1 MECASNTNVQSKA
14 TRSRD
19 VRKSEREVLA
29 PTPKGTSAITL
40 FTRTLPEISAG
51 AMILHMF
58 CPECGAEYRPG
69 FTHCTDCDVD
79 LVAEL
84 PRPEPET
91 NLTDLKHVWTGKEQD
106 RCVELCKDFGAKGV
120 PYKVE
125 QSRHQYLKTVDE
137 KYRIS
142 VPKEFFET
150 AVRIIK
156 RGS

>member
-1 MECASNTNVQSKA
+1 
-14 TRSRD
+14 
-19 VRKSEREVLA
+19 
-29 PTPKGTSAITL
+29 
-40 FTRTLPEISAG
+40 
-51 AMILHMF
+51 MF
-58 CPECGAEYRPG
+58 CPECGAEYRSG

-84 PRPEPET
+84 AKPEPET

-106 RCVELCKDFGAKGV
+106 RCVEPCKDFRAKGI
-120 PYKVE
+120 PFKVE